1 MVHRLYNCYNCTYV
15 HIFNA
20 TVFAHKY
27 ESLRHDTFCCLCFF
41 VCSCCYRKFWHT
53 REDSC
58 FCFLFLSINLCNITK
73 VGILGIWQLEED
85 NFINFSD
92 QTTLCLRISCSYNVI
107 KVFQIL
113 SYMYIGHKVMH
124 REASGWSEPVSF
136 TFGIKLM

>member
-1 MVHRLYNCYNCTYV
+1 M
-15 HIFNA
+15 
-20 TVFAHKY
+20 
-27 ESLRHDTFCCLCFF
+27 
-41 VCSCCYRKFWHT
+41 
-53 REDSC
+53 
-58 FCFLFLSINLCNITK
+58 SINLSNITK